1 MEALI
6 KSLQE
11 SQKKLDELV
20 KSAEEKEAA
29 VIAKLEAV
37 IKKEAE
43 LKAKLDAVSKR
54 EDEVKKFGA
63 VEEAYASLAKARA
76 EVSAELRKGL
86 DMTESLA
93 KKTADVDAKKAELDN
108 IVAIYLKNNQ
118 NLADAMAKLEEDRK
132 VMKEKLL
139 EQLSKGLK

>member
-6 KSLQE
+6 KSLNE
-11 SQKKLDELV
+11 SQKILDGLV
-20 KSAEEKEAA
+20 KSAAEKEAA
-29 VIAKLEAV
+29 LVAKLEAV
-37 IKKEAE
+37 SKKEAA
-43 LKAKLDAVSKR
+43 LKANGEAISLR
-54 EDEVKKFGA
+54 EAEVKKFGP

-76 EVSAELRKGL
+76 EASAELRKGM

-108 IVAIYLKNNQ
+108 IVEIYLKNNK
-118 NLADAMAKLEEDRK
+118 NLSDAMAKLEEDRK
-132 VMKEKLL
+132 GMKEKIL